1 MVVELSTEYSEK
13 ELIFLKEH
21 NCKILS
27 EIKLPNY
34 FNCAV
39 PRRMFVYGSSYIGE
53 IEDEDGLVWALLSK
67 FRGRFQWSECYAD
80 LKTLEDN
87 F

>member
-1 MVVELSTEYSEK
+1 MVIRLCTDYSDE
-13 ELIFLKEH
+13 ERAFLHE
-21 NCKILS
+21 NGCKVLS

-39 PRRMFVYGSSYIGE
+39 PRRMFVYGGSYIGE
-53 IEDEDGLVWALLSK
+53 IEDGLVWALLSK